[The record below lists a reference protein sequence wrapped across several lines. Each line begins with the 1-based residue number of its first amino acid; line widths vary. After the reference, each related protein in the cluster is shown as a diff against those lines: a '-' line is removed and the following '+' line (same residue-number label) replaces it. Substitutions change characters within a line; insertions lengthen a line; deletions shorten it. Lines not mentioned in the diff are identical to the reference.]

1 MNNDKIKLFLVDD
14 DVDFLKLLKIQLLQ
28 QHDIVI
34 ETFSTGEL
42 CIEHLSS
49 NPDII
54 IVDYNLDSIEKGA
67 MNGIQTLDKIKSL
80 NADIPVIML
89 SAQDEIDIALKC
101 MSHKAF
107 DYVVK
112 SASDFLRLKKVI
124 IPFLIADLKI
134 PNHDE

>member
-1 MNNDKIKLFLVDD
+1 MTNDKVKIFLVDD

-67 MNGIQTLDKIKSL
+67 MNGIETLDKIKSL

-112 SASDFLRLKKVI
+112 SATDFLRLKKVI
-124 IPFLIADLKI
+124 IPFLIAESK
-134 PNHDE
+134 

>member
-112 SASDFLRLKKVI
+112 SATDFLRLKKVI

>member
-1 MNNDKIKLFLVDD
+1 MKNDKIKLFLVDD

-112 SASDFLRLKKVI
+112 SATDFLRLKKVI
-124 IPFLIADLKI
+124 IPFLIA
-134 PNHDE
+134 ERG

>member
-1 MNNDKIKLFLVDD
+1 MKNDKIKLFLVDD

-54 IVDYNLDSIEKGA
+54 IVDYNLDSVEKDA
-67 MNGIQTLDKIKSL
+67 MNGIETLDKIKSL

-112 SASDFLRLKKVI
+112 SATDFLRLKKVI
-124 IPFLIADLKI
+124 IPFLIAEKR
-134 PNHDE
+134 